1 MSSAKVA
8 VARRLPPGLW
18 SLLVVVALAWGASA
32 WLRERDQ
39 DQWAKALQD
48 RAGPGDVMLLSSRAC
63 LYCDRA
69 RAWLTRYA
77 VPFEECFI
85 ESDVH
90 CRQRYA
96 ETGERGTP
104 TVLVRDQVQLGFS
117 PERVA
122 FALGAAP

>member
-1 MSSAKVA
+1 MSSGKVA
-8 VARRLPPGLW
+8 AARRWPTGLW

-32 WLRERDQ
+32 WLREHEQ
-39 DQWAKALQD
+39 GQWAKALQD
-48 RAGPGDVMLLSSRAC
+48 RARPGDVTLLSSRAC

-69 RAWLTRYA
+69 RAWLTRHA
-77 VPFEECFI
+77 VPFDECFI
-85 ESDVH
+85 ESDAR

-122 FALGAAP
+122 FALGALP